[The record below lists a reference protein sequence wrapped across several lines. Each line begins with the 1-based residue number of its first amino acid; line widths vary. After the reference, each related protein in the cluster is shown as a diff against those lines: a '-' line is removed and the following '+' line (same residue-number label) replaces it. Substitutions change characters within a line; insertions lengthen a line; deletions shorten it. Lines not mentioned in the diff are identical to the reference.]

1 METSIAD
8 LMSTVAEEDEPATSQ
23 SMGLN
28 QVSEGDIVFAAQFDH
43 MDDANHLRQLFEY
56 FQMGFIDGCMIFTKE
71 GIEYSNINGIRTL
84 GTSFMINGIDISYKF
99 NAGMERFVIGFSLAN
114 LAKVTRNVG
123 KKHSLLLF
131 HVRNENHVR
140 YEILSMTVGGKSSH
154 GRGVIPIKKNIEY
167 ETAELPGRGEQ
178 IASIPVAALVASCT
192 ILSNTTPVNHIRVIC
207 YRNGFKFQA
216 INNADEVLN
225 TQAFYPPTFRLM
237 HGMDGTTLE
246 VHKNAF
252 DTQPGEQLLVFNV
265 DRIIMKW
272 MRKMVNIPV
281 MTDRVRIYTVENKCG
296 LIFEYNIARCGVAQT
311 YLMQHE
317 SETS

>member
-1 METSIAD
+1 MTSIVED
-8 LMSTVAEEDEPATSQ
+8 EETVTSQGVIALNHVLEED
-23 SMGLN
+23 
-28 QVSEGDIVFAAQFDH
+28 VVFAAQFDH

-56 FQMGFIDGCMIFTKE
+56 FQMGFIDGSMIFTRA
-71 GIEYSNINGIRTL
+71 GIEYSNLNGIKTL
-84 GTSFMINGIDISYKF
+84 GTAFVINGIDINYKF
-99 NAGMERFVIGFSLAN
+99 NSSMERFVIGFSLAN
-114 LAKVTRNVG
+114 LAKVTKNVG

-154 GRGVIPIKKNIEY
+154 GRGVIPIKRNIEY
-167 ETAELPGRGEQ
+167 EMAELPARGPQ
-178 IASIPVAALVASCT
+178 VASIPVAAFVASCT
-192 ILSNTTPVNHIRVIC
+192 ILSNTTPVNYIRVTC

-225 TQAFYPPTFRLM
+225 TQPFYLPTFRLI

-252 DTQPGEQLLVFNV
+252 DTQPGEQIMEFNV

-281 MTDRVRIYTVENKCG
+281 ITDRVRVFTTEDNRG

-311 YLMQHE
+311 YLLQPE
-317 SETS
+317 LE